1 MNVMVIGSGGREHAI
16 VHALAKSTDIDTLY
30 CLPGNGGIAS
40 EAECVNIKATD
51 IQGIVEFA
59 EKNSI
64 DFAAVIPDDPLAMG
78 LTDVLRAKGVPC
90 FGPSAAA
97 ARIESSKAYAKDLM
111 RRYGIPTASYEV
123 FSDRD
128 KAVDHVKNSSLP
140 IVVKADGLALGK
152 GVIIAQTQEDAI
164 TAIDSMML
172 DERFGKSG
180 KTVVIEEFL
189 QGPEVS
195 LLVFTDSKTYAV
207 MPSSMDHKRSKNND
221 EGDNTG
227 GMGTV
232 SPNPFFD
239 YEALCTERIIEP
251 TIKAMIAEGTPFKG
265 CLYFGLMIT
274 KDGPKVIEYNCRF
287 GDPETQVVLPLLN
300 SDLFEILR
308 AVESETLSEI
318 DISFKQLTSCC
329 VVLCSDGYP
338 GKYDTG
344 FEISFDD
351 GLPNDV
357 LCYHAG
363 TKLTDGKLVTSGG
376 RVLGVVCVRDSLSD
390 AVEGAYKACEHIHFK
405 GKYMRTDIGRRAL
418 TMTEGKR

>member
-152 GVIIAQTQEDAI
+152 GVIIAQTQ
-164 TAIDSMML
+164 
-172 DERFGKSG
+172 
-180 KTVVIEEFL
+180 
-189 QGPEVS
+189 
-195 LLVFTDSKTYAV
+195 
-207 MPSSMDHKRSKNND
+207 
-221 EGDNTG
+221 
-227 GMGTV
+227 
-232 SPNPFFD
+232 
-239 YEALCTERIIEP
+239 
-251 TIKAMIAEGTPFKG
+251 
-265 CLYFGLMIT
+265 
-274 KDGPKVIEYNCRF
+274 
-287 GDPETQVVLPLLN
+287 
-300 SDLFEILR
+300 
-308 AVESETLSEI
+308 
-318 DISFKQLTSCC
+318 
-329 VVLCSDGYP
+329 
-338 GKYDTG
+338 
-344 FEISFDD
+344 
-351 GLPNDV
+351 
-357 LCYHAG
+357 
-363 TKLTDGKLVTSGG
+363 
-376 RVLGVVCVRDSLSD
+376 
-390 AVEGAYKACEHIHFK
+390 
-405 GKYMRTDIGRRAL
+405 
-418 TMTEGKR
+418 

>member
-239 YEALCTERIIEP
+239 YEAFCTERIIEP
-251 TIKAMIAEGTPFKG
+251 TIKAMNAEGTPFKG

-300 SDLFEILR
+300 SDLFEIMR

>member
-1 MNVMVIGSGGREHAI
+1 
-16 VHALAKSTDIDTLY
+16 
-30 CLPGNGGIAS
+30 
-40 EAECVNIKATD
+40 
-51 IQGIVEFA
+51 
-59 EKNSI
+59 
-64 DFAAVIPDDPLAMG
+64 
-78 LTDVLRAKGVPC
+78 
-90 FGPSAAA
+90 
-97 ARIESSKAYAKDLM
+97 
-111 RRYGIPTASYEV
+111 
-123 FSDRD
+123 
-128 KAVDHVKNSSLP
+128 
-140 IVVKADGLALGK
+140 
-152 GVIIAQTQEDAI
+152 
-164 TAIDSMML
+164 
-172 DERFGKSG
+172 
-180 KTVVIEEFL
+180 
-189 QGPEVS
+189 
-195 LLVFTDSKTYAV
+195 
-207 MPSSMDHKRSKNND
+207 
-221 EGDNTG
+221 
-227 GMGTV
+227 
-232 SPNPFFD
+232 
-239 YEALCTERIIEP
+239 
-251 TIKAMIAEGTPFKG
+251 
-265 CLYFGLMIT
+265 MIT

-300 SDLFEILR
+300 SDLFEIMR